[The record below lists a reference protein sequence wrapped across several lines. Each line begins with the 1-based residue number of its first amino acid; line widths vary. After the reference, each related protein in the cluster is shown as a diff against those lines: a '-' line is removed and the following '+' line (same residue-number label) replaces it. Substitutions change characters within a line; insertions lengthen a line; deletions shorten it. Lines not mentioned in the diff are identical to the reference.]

1 MAVEVV
7 PVVVDTVV
15 GWVIEKG
22 VKWLIGLVIGD
33 DGEQTPIKFIDDD
46 GDGVPDNPEEPF
58 LPWSPTDIFP
68 DYEPNKVTS
77 YIIVNPDGTMTIYDE
92 GGNITAENCDMAYS
106 LWLSDNGIMSKKLD
120 NYSVT
125 EGLLFLILLLTAFNF
140 VRGLFRRKD
149 VFR

>member
-1 MAVEVV
+1 MAEVVV
-7 PVVVDTVV
+7 PVVETIV
-15 GWVIEKG
+15 GWVIEDTIK
-22 VKWLIGLVIGD
+22 KLIGYIVGD
-33 DGEQTPIKFIDDD
+33 DGELKPVKFTDEN
-46 GDGVPDNPEEPF
+46 GDGVPDNPEEPL

-68 DYEPNKVTS
+68 DYEPNKVTT

-92 GGNITAENCDMAYS
+92 SGNITAENCDMAYS
-106 LWLSDNGIMSKKLD
+106 LWLSDNGIMSKKMN